1 MLATDFS
8 RGAYLWEALTAASMS
23 PTTIETA
30 TPSRVLD
37 SLDRQQQGRD
47 WKLADVWSPTT
58 GHDVKRGDLLST
70 ERLADFAAGAV
81 LGVVFVL
88 VTLGV
93 GMTCRL
99 FLCRSSRAVRPRYQ
113 AVDIVANEADLSVA
127 ETEAMIPEF
136 SYTDLERERL
146 QRLKEESRQQ
156 PQQKRKW
163 WQSGRGRHEEQPTNH
178 PQTTAP
184 HHDVEEGPKGALE
197 GEERKSCDQ
206 TPPRSLLLFGKW
218 SWAPAREPA
227 AEHGGAPLAVTQLD
241 DASPSP
247 PWKRRASDV
256 VPRLDTA

>member
-1 MLATDFS
+1 VHSHIDHSSDF
-8 RGAYLWEALTAASMS
+8 ALQ
-23 PTTIETA
+23 
-30 TPSRVLD
+30 VLD

-58 GHDVKRGDLLST
+58 GHDMKRGDLLST

-88 VTLGV
+88 VNLGV

-113 AVDIVANEADLSVA
+113 AVDITANEADLSVA

-197 GEERKSCDQ
+197 GEERKSCDE

-247 PWKRRASDV
+247 PWKRRASDI